1 MARAGLSTALAWGCP
16 VMEGTGGAAPLHQ
29 PSTDP
34 TASSSPSAWSPTR
47 PHTQIG
53 VSSLSFGCSSHSLVP
68 ICCHCRDAMGTVHTA
83 WGDPVEGAVLAAQGA
98 APRLR
103 IQLGFGWD
111 MPMLPSRR
119 TQGSAGGWRWG
130 QRDPHHVQELHTSG
144 ACRAAWQGWLLA
156 SPCAFVCLFV
166 AAAHGPG
173 SAPNSGAHSATQ
185 QHPAW
190 PTGGKCLS
198 RPIHTC
204 TGSEMRC
211 TVAAVTHGVG
221 GAALELQ
228 EVV

>member
-29 PSTDP
+29 PSTNP

-103 IQLGFGWD
+103 TQLGFGWD

-144 ACRAAWQGWLLA
+144 VCRVAWQGWLLA
-156 SPCAFVCLFV
+156 SPRAFVCLLLQRMGR
-166 AAAHGPG
+166 ALPRIQELTAQHSSIPPG
-173 SAPNSGAHSATQ
+173 LQVGNVSADPYT
-185 QHPAW
+185 PAL
-190 PTGGKCLS
+190 GL
-198 RPIHTC
+198 R
-204 TGSEMRC
+204 R
-211 TVAAVTHGVG
+211 
-221 GAALELQ
+221 AALWLL
-228 EVV
+228 